1 MQPRKEQ
8 KLLSIWWFAFGY
20 FAAYVPYSALTK
32 YLSKTKGIAGFEL
45 LPITACASFV
55 AMIAFL
61 TGMGWWKYAGRKKIL
76 GLNVPWP
83 GKWTFL
89 SGVCSAA
96 IIPTTTLA
104 YTFGGI
110 SIVFMMLLLRGGVL
124 GLAPIVDALSGR
136 KVRWFS
142 WIALALTLG
151 SLFVSFFFG
160 QGSYKMTVAA
170 GINLSIYLLAYFVR
184 LRFMSRMAKSDDA
197 AATTRYFVEE
207 HMSATPVLLVVLG
220 LTALFGS
227 GTGASAVQRGFTE
240 FFGYGAAV
248 VVLAI
253 AIGVLSEGTGIF
265 GGLVLLGK
273 QENTYCVPVNRASSL
288 LAGVTASFTLAIF
301 AGGRMPGAP
310 ELIGAGMII
319 SAIVVLSLGP
329 SLERRW
335 KRTAEPIA
343 PAVAVAGPE
352 PTLAAAAAP
361 SETDPLRKE
370 G

>member
-1 MQPRKEQ
+1 MIAPKQ
-8 KLLSIWWFAFGY
+8 KTAAVSIWWFAFGY

-32 YLSKTKGIAGFEL
+32 HLSKSKGIAGFEL
-45 LPITACASFV
+45 LPITAIASFV
-55 AMIAFL
+55 AMIIFL
-61 TGMGWWKYAGRKKIL
+61 SAMGWWKHAGRRKIL
-76 GLNVPWP
+76 GISVPWP

-124 GLAPIVDALSGR
+124 ALAPIVDAISGR
-136 KVRWFS
+136 RVRWFS
-142 WIALALTLG
+142 WIALALTGG

-170 GINLSIYLLAYFVR
+170 GIDLAVYLLAYFVR
-184 LRFMSRMAKSDDA
+184 LRFMSRLAKSDDA

-207 HMSATPVLLVVLG
+207 HMSATPVLLLVLG
-220 LTALFGS
+220 TFAIFGQ
-227 GTGASAVQRGFTE
+227 GAGAEAVSRGFTE
-240 FFGYGAAV
+240 FFDHGAAV
-248 VVLAI
+248 VAI
-253 AIGVLSEGTGIF
+253 ALLIGVLSEGTGIF

-288 LAGVTASFTLAIF
+288 LAGVTASFALAIF
-301 AGGRMPGAP
+301 GGGRWPGAP
-310 ELIGAGMII
+310 ELVGAGMII
-319 SAIVVLSLGP
+319 FAIVVLSVGP
-329 SLERRW
+329 ALEKRR
-335 KRTAEPIA
+335 KAAVPVPASEAA
-343 PAVAVAGPE
+343 PAQAQ
-352 PTLAAAAAP
+352 TAP
-361 SETDPLRKE
+361 DGASETTEPMRKS

>member
-1 MQPRKEQ
+1 MIAHKQ
-8 KLLSIWWFAFGY
+8 KTVSIWWFAFGY

-32 YLSKTKGIAGFEL
+32 YLSKTKGIAGLEL
-45 LPITACASFV
+45 LPSTAIASFV
-55 AMIAFL
+55 AMLVFL
-61 TGMGWWKYAGRKKIL
+61 SAMGWWKYARRRTIL
-76 GLNVPWP
+76 GISIPWP

-104 YTFGGI
+104 YTFSGI

-124 GLAPIVDALSGR
+124 AIAPIVDAISGR
-136 KVRWFS
+136 RVRWFS
-142 WIALALTLG
+142 WVALALTSG

-170 GINLSIYLLAYFVR
+170 AINLAVYLLAYFVR
-184 LRFMSRMAKSDDA
+184 LRFMSRLAKSDDA
-197 AATTRYFVEE
+197 EATTRYFVEE
-207 HMSATPVLLVVLG
+207 HMSATPVLIAVLG
-220 LTALFGS
+220 AFALFGQ
-227 GTGASAVQRGFTE
+227 GPSAEAVSRGFTE

-248 VVLAI
+248 VALALL
-253 AIGVLSEGTGIF
+253 IGVLSEGTGIF

-288 LAGVTASFTLAIF
+288 LAGVTASFGLAIF
-301 AGGRMPGAP
+301 GNGQWPGAP

-319 SAIVVLSLGP
+319 FAIVVLS
-329 SLERRW
+329 
-335 KRTAEPIA
+335 
-343 PAVAVAGPE
+343 AGPA
-352 PTLAAAAAP
+352 LDKRRKAAAP
-361 SETDPLRKE
+361 VPAAEAASPTAETAPEAASEPAEPMRKS